1 MIKVE
6 NIVTPSN
13 EQWER
18 VIMGCRNPKNSW
30 KLSDS
35 DLSGKEVNLGE
46 KDLKLMKILDKA
58 SKDHRKYMRM
68 IPVYMDIVAPFY
80 WWKEA
85 DTYKVGVTCNSCST
99 MHKLTAKEFSLND
112 FSCEK
117 LDSRSMKNLCDT
129 INLLNE
135 LRKEY
140 LETNDNDIW
149 YNMIQLLPS
158 SSNQKRTLMLDYE
171 VLANM
176 YHSRKNHK
184 LDEWREFCKI
194 IKEELPYSFL
204 ITNEFS
210 LED

>member
-18 VIMGCRNPKNSW
+18 IIMGCRNPKNSW

-35 DLSGKEVNLGE
+35 DFSGKEVELGE

-58 SKDHRKYMRM
+58 GKDHRKYMRM
-68 IPVYMDIVAPFY
+68 IQVYMDIVAPFY

-117 LDSRSMKNLCDT
+117 LDSRGLKNLCDT
-129 INLLNE
+129 VNLLNE
-135 LRKEY
+135 LRKDY
-140 LETNDNDIW
+140 LETNDKNIW
-149 YNMIQLLPS
+149 YNMIQLLPTS
-158 SSNQKRTLMLDYE
+158 YNQRRTLLLKSQ
-171 VLANM
+171 V
-176 YHSRKNHK
+176 
-184 LDEWREFCKI
+184 
-194 IKEELPYSFL
+194 
-204 ITNEFS
+204 FS
-210 LED
+210 C